1 MGRLIDQSAPD
12 IQYFFNRAQRSTV
25 MNPVTQDAFN
35 HSRTIFYHDK
45 VEYDYGNRRHLSR
58 DVVLHTGIDSVK
70 EDYKP
75 NMIHIDEYD
84 NMYLTVNQQTE
95 DTDLKEIID
104 YIPGFSIDEQ
114 GQVTAD
120 GTTIRKVF
128 LNGKEISL

>member
-1 MGRLIDQSAPD
+1 
-12 IQYFFNRAQRSTV
+12 
-25 MNPVTQDAFN
+25 
-35 HSRTIFYHDK
+35 
-45 VEYDYGNRRHLSR
+45 
-58 DVVLHTGIDSVK
+58 
-70 EDYKP
+70 
-75 NMIHIDEYD
+75 
-84 NMYLTVNQQTE
+84 MYLTVNQQTE

>member
-1 MGRLIDQSAPD
+1 MFRLIEP
-12 IQYFFNRAQRSTV
+12 
-25 MNPVTQDAFN
+25 
-35 HSRTIFYHDK
+35 
-45 VEYDYGNRRHLSR
+45 
-58 DVVLHTGIDSVK
+58 IDSIVN
-70 EDYKP
+70 ENAKP
-75 NMIHIDEYD
+75 NRIHIDEYD

-104 YIPGFSIDEQ
+104 YIPGFSIDGQ